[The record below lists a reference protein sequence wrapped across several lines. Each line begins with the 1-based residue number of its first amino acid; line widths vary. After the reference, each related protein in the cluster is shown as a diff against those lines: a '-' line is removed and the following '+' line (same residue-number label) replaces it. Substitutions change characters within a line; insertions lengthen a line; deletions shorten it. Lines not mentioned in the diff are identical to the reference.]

1 MYHDVPKNIRDQL
14 KGEPVDFIVQSA
26 HDYVKR
32 SLGWIMGGLTLVFGP
47 FFLFPLLF
55 SFPIFEIFLRGSTT
69 ITVNGTPETYT
80 TANPWGAVLFAVFP
94 IGILILIFAPFIGLF
109 IKAFKLVNRKGKWY
123 AGTNQYLI
131 EFSQDST
138 DYYRWSEFEDT
149 ISTKVKSGKMDIILS
164 LKKNHTILS
173 NKDMPVQQFNN
184 VNIAFNGKTIDL
196 QNLQNS
202 HFLFMNKIGLLG
214 LTNGSVVL
222 DMIQHNM
229 ERTRTNP

>member
-1 MYHDVPKNIRDQL
+1 MYHDVPKNILDQL

-32 SLGWIMGGLTLVFGP
+32 LLGWIMGGLTFILAP
-47 FFLFPLLF
+47 FLLFPLLF
-55 SFPIFEIFLRGSTT
+55 SVPIFEIFIKGSTT

-80 TANPWGAVLFAVFP
+80 TANPWGAILFAVFP
-94 IGILILIFAPFIGLF
+94 IGMLILIFAPFIGLF

-149 ISTKVKSGKMDIILS
+149 IKTNVKNGKMDIIMT
-164 LKKNHTILS
+164 LKKNHIPQQDAATQQLS
-173 NKDMPVQQFNN
+173 N

-202 HFLFMNKIGLLG
+202 HFLFMNKVGLLG

-229 ERTRTNP
+229 ERARVR

>member
-1 MYHDVPKNIRDQL
+1 MYHDVPKNILDQL

-32 SLGWIMGGLTLVFGP
+32 LLGWIMGGLTFILAP
-47 FFLFPLLF
+47 FLLFPLLF
-55 SFPIFEIFLRGSTT
+55 SVPIFEIFIKGSTT
-69 ITVNGTPETYT
+69 ITVNGTLETYT
-80 TANPWGAVLFAVFP
+80 TANPWGAILFAVFP
-94 IGILILIFAPFIGLF
+94 IGMLILIFAPFIGLF

-149 ISTKVKSGKMDIILS
+149 IKTNVKNGKMDIIMT
-164 LKKNHTILS
+164 LKKNHI
-173 NKDMPVQQFNN
+173 PQQDIAVTKQQLEN

-229 ERTRTNP
+229 ERTRTSQ

>member
-1 MYHDVPKNIRDQL
+1 MYHDVPKNILDQL
-14 KGEPVDFIVQSA
+14 KGEPVDFIVQSV

-32 SLGWIMGGLTLVFGP
+32 LLGWIMGGLTFILAP
-47 FFLFPLLF
+47 FLLFPLLF
-55 SFPIFEIFLRGSTT
+55 SVPIFEIFIKGSTT

-80 TANPWGAVLFAVFP
+80 TANPWGAILFAVFP
-94 IGILILIFAPFIGLF
+94 IGMLILIFAPFIGLF

-149 ISTKVKSGKMDIILS
+149 IKTNVKNGKMDIIMT
-164 LKKNHTILS
+164 LKKNHIPQQDAATQQLS
-173 NKDMPVQQFNN
+173 NI
-184 VNIAFNGKTIDL
+184 NIAFNGKTIDL

-229 ERTRTNP
+229 ERTRTSQ